1 MTIYLSIYLIYLSI
15 SIYLYLAIYNI
26 SIYLRFD
33 MRVYEEKRKHELSDL
48 EEHLKIEYDKSL
60 KDAEARENQIKG

>member
-1 MTIYLSIYLIYLSI
+1 
-15 SIYLYLAIYNI
+15 
-26 SIYLRFD
+26 